1 MVLAQDSRVYRRS
14 SLEVAADAAE
24 RVARE
29 LRRVAVWHAD
39 HAKRGVQFVAPR
51 VDAYQHRAHGPPED
65 QPARLQSEALRMQ
78 RLL

>member
-29 LRRVAVWHAD
+29 LRRVAVWHA
-39 HAKRGVQFVAPR
+39 RREVQFVAPR
-51 VDAYQHRAHGPPED
+51 VDAYQHRAHAPPED
-65 QPARLQSEALRMQ
+65 TPGRLQSDAMRMQ

>member
-29 LRRVAVWHAD
+29 LRRVAVWHAS
-39 HAKRGVQFVAPR
+39 HAKREAQFVAPR
-51 VDAYQHRAHGPPED
+51 VDAYRHRAHAPPED
-65 QPARLQSEALRMQ
+65 APARLQSDALRMQ
-78 RLL
+78 RFL

>member
-1 MVLAQDSRVYRRS
+1 MVLAQDSRTYRRS

-29 LRRVAVWHAD
+29 LRRVAVWHAN
-39 HAKRGVQFVAPR
+39 HAKREVRFEASR

-65 QPARLQSEALRMQ
+65 RPGRLQSDALRMQ